1 MMLAIFKNSMNN
13 GGNELESTRFM
24 LFNTFLYGETYE

>member
-1 MMLAIFKNSMNN
+1 MRLAKFKNCMNN
-13 GGNELESTRFM
+13 GGNELESRRFM